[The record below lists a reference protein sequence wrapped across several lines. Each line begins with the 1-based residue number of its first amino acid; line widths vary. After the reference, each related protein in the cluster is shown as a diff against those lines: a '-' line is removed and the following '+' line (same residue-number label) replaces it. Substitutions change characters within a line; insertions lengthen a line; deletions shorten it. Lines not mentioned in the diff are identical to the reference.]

1 MSAHISQKQYVQIPW
16 NFLYMLPVAMAQSS
30 SDEWDRRHVYWL
42 LYFIAL
48 SSEEDRAT
56 ATCNIICFRFFV
68 DDIMHSR
75 SGAGGPESKTT
86 HMFCRVLQVADWR
99 RSCVYDCRLV
109 PLAGIVVQCLMQSFY
124 LPSES
129 VLLCQ
134 SPNSLLPV
142 ITVLRALHFY
152 RLLCSM

>member
-1 MSAHISQKQYVQIPW
+1 MSKFHEIFYICYLWPW
-16 NFLYMLPVAMAQSS
+16 LSLPLMSGIGGMFIDCFILLHCRQRKTEPRPHVTLYASGFLWMTSCI
-30 SDEWDRRHVYWL
+30 HVVGL
-42 LYFIAL
+42 VGQNQ
-48 SSEEDRAT
+48 RQR
-56 ATCNIICFRFFV
+56 ICFVEF
-68 DDIMHSR
+68 SR
-75 SGAGGPESKTT
+75 WQTGGE
-86 HMFCRVLQVADWR
+86 VG
-99 RSCVYDCRLV
+99 VYDCRLV